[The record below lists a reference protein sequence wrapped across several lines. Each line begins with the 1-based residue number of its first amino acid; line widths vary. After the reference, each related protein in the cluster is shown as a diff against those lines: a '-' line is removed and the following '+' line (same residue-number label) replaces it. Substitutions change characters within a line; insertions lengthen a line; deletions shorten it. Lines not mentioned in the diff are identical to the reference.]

1 MLKNLTL
8 IILCSC
14 SYAWA
19 ACTPETVNFYLEKG
33 FNQEQITKLCSQAS
47 TPAPSYQPY
56 QKPVVIVKQGYMP
69 GMSEEASRAVR
80 TLKGSIDGRSIDVT
94 DNKINYISK
103 LCLKAG
109 NAPDLDKRITKCID
123 VAYSVSREDLRVRES
138 GVGILFFGQ
147 ETVSVTSKD
156 VTRKLVVSD
165 PWSAMSPEI
174 ALQLK
179 RRYESLG
186 SGSEVDIPL
195 RRQASANE
203 VIDAIR
209 TLSSEFQNVLTG
221 DQQSEVEKVL
231 SDNYVPPTEEEYIA
245 SQPTYEQHKKE
256 KDKDKK
262 WWNPFD

>member
-1 MLKNLTL
+1 MLKKLSL
-8 IILCSC
+8 VIITTC

-19 ACTPETVNFYLEKG
+19 GCTPETVNFYLEKG
-33 FNQEQITKLCSQAS
+33 FNQEQITKLCAQA
-47 TPAPSYQPY
+47 TQPAPSYQPY
-56 QKPVVIVKQGYMP
+56 QKPVVIVKQGYIP
-69 GMSEEASRAVR
+69 GMTEEAARAVR
-80 TLKGSIDGRSIDVT
+80 TLKGGIDGRSIDVT

-109 NAPDLDKRITKCID
+109 NAPDLDKRVVKCVD
-123 VAYSVSREDLRVRES
+123 VAYSVSRDDLRVRES
-138 GVGILFFGQ
+138 GVGMMFFGR
-147 ETVSVTSKD
+147 ESVSVSSKN
-156 VTRKLVVSD
+156 VTRKLTVSD

-179 RRYESLG
+179 RRYESLEDPT
-186 SGSEVDIPL
+186 EVDIPL

-209 TLSSEFQNVLTG
+209 TLSSEFRNIQTG
-221 DQQSEVEKVL
+221 DQESEVEKIL
-231 SDNYVPPTEEEYIA
+231 RDDYVPPTEEEYVA
-245 SQPTYEQHKKE
+245 SQPTYEQQKQE